1 MSSKEYTGFIR
12 RSVAF
17 LLDIPFLIL
26 LYYFSESVCQFM
38 YDAWCFHISS
48 HVFLYIV
55 FVILYF
61 ATLESSSLK
70 ATFGK
75 VLIGIQVENKETS
88 NRLTSPRALLRFFFK
103 ILSIFFLLM
112 GIIIILFT
120 QQKQALHDVVVKSV
134 VVKE

>member
-1 MSSKEYTGFIR
+1 
-12 RSVAF
+12 
-17 LLDIPFLIL
+17 
-26 LYYFSESVCQFM
+26 M
-38 YDAWCFHISS
+38 YDAWYFHISS

-88 NRLTSPRALLRFFFK
+88 NRLTFPRALLRFFFK

>member
-38 YDAWCFHISS
+38 YDAWYFHISS

-88 NRLTSPRALLRFFFK
+88 NRLTFPRALLRFFFK

-120 QQKQALHDVVVKSV
+120 QQKQALHDLIVKSV